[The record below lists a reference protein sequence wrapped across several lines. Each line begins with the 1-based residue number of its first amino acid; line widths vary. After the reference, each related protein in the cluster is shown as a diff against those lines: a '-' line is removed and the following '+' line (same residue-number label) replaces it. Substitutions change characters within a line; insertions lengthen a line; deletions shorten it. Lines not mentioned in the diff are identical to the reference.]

1 MGSKKNAIWRVV
13 VADRRSP
20 RDGRFIEMIGHYN
33 PQTHPSQIVIDEE
46 RLQHWLERGAEP
58 SNTVKKLMR
67 AKSSDAGATA
77 DGPQDEPPAAEA
89 DSPPSE
95 ADSPPADPEA
105 GSADAGAGPDAEAG
119 ADAEADAG
127 AETPDESAEPE
138 AADEGADS
146 SSESDAESG

>member
-46 RLQHWLERGAEP
+46 RLQHWLKRGAEP

-67 AKSSDAGATA
+67 AKSSDAGA
-77 DGPQDEPPAAEA
+77 PQEEPPAAEA
-89 DSPPSE
+89 DSPPAE

-105 GSADAGAGPDAEAG
+105 GSADAGAGSDAEAG

-127 AETPDESAEPE
+127 AETPDEGAEPE
-138 AADEGADS
+138 AADEGADT